1 MNTPTYCGAIEG
13 LTFQTPTDRAQPVQV
28 KSSVAVTYNCS
39 DNITPGVDTFRSF
52 NNHVT
57 LSAIRSILRIRR
69 SCLLGEPQ

>member
-1 MNTPTYCGAIEG
+1 MNTPTCCAIEG

-28 KSSVAVTYNCS
+28 KSSVAATYS

-57 LSAIRSILRIRR
+57 LSAIRSILWIRR